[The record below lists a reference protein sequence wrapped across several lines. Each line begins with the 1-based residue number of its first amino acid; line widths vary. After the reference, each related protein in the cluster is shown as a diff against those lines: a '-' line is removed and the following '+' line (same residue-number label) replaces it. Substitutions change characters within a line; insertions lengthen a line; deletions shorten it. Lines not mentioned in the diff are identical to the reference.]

1 MKAKIFLLCSC
12 LFMIAGAVKSQ
23 SQDSRVLFGLN
34 YNYSFPINS
43 FRSDMFGSSS
53 PRGFS
58 GELGYQINPALSA
71 GLGFGYQD
79 YYSKIGRQVYDV
91 GNSQHVSAVVSN
103 SMQIVPLLARVEWLP
118 FSGGMKVVEPYI
130 SLGAGINVVSYSQ
143 YLGQFPSSATKAGFR
158 LQGGLGVKVPV
169 IQSKGWGVDV
179 GGTYDY
185 APFKQFGLKNLNNIN
200 VHGGVY
206 VTL

>member
-1 MKAKIFLLCSC
+1 MKTKIFLLCAS
-12 LFMIAGAVKSQ
+12 LFLLLGTVKSQ
-23 SQDSRVLFGLN
+23 DSKVALGIN
-34 YNYSFPINS
+34 YNYSFPTGS
-43 FRSDMFGSSS
+43 FRSDMFSGSS

-58 GELGYQINPALSA
+58 GQLVYQFNPALNV

-79 YYSKIGRQVYDV
+79 YYSKIDRQIYDL
-91 GNSQHVSAVVSN
+91 GNSQHISAVVSN
-103 SMQIVPLLARVEWLP
+103 SMQVIPILAKAEWLP
-118 FSGGMKVVEPYI
+118 FSTDFRIVQPYV
-130 SLGAGINVVSYSQ
+130 SLGAGLNIVDYTE

-169 IQSKGWGVDV
+169 IASKGWGVDI

-185 APFKQFGLKNLNNIN
+185 APFNKFGLKNLDNIN

-206 VTL
+206 FTL